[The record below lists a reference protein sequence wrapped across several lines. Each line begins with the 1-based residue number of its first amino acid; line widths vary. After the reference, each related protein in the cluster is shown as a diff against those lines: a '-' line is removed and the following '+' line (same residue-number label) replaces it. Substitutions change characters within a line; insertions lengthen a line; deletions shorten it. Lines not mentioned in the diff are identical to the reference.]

1 MTTSSPSDKVA
12 LVTGASSG
20 IGEAIARRLD
30 ADGYRVL
37 TAQRRSAPVGETIAL
52 SLLDPDAV
60 ARLSAAVAGLTD
72 RLDVLVNNAGVM
84 LEGSVQESSI
94 EDWQTQMHLNLTV
107 PFALCKALMPL
118 LHASGGS
125 IVNISS
131 VEANA
136 SNPRHPAYCASKAG
150 LNGLTRAIAVDE
162 GPEGVRCNA
171 VAPGWIDTPLNID
184 FINSLTGDTA
194 AFHDGLKAI
203 HPVGRT
209 GRPEE
214 VAALVSWLA
223 SPDAGFTTGQIITVD
238 GGRTAKLSLP

>member
-1 MTTSSPSDKVA
+1 MTQQTPQKVA

-20 IGEAIARRLD
+20 IGEAIARRF
-30 ADGYRVL
+30 AAEGYRVL
-37 TAQRRSAPVGETIAL
+37 TAQRRPSPVGETIAL
-52 SLLDPDAV
+52 SLLDADAV
-60 ARLSAAVAGLTD
+60 DRVSAEVVARAG

-84 LEGSVQESSI
+84 LEGTVQESSLA
-94 EDWQTQMHLNLTV
+94 DWDTQMQLNLTV
-107 PFALCKALMPL
+107 PFALSRALMPL
-118 LHASGGS
+118 LHASQGN

-131 VEANA
+131 VEASA
-136 SNPRHPAYCASKAG
+136 SNPRHPAYSASKAG

-162 GPEGVRCNA
+162 GPKGVRCNA

-184 FINSLTGDTA
+184 FINALTGDTA
-194 AFHDGLKAI
+194 AFHQGLKAI

-214 VAALVSWLA
+214 VANLVYWLA
-223 SPDAGFTTGQIITVD
+223 SEDAGFMTGQIMTID

>member
-1 MTTSSPSDKVA
+1 MSTESPQKVA

-20 IGEAIARRLD
+20 IGAAIARRFD
-30 ADGYRVL
+30 AQGYRVL
-37 TAQRRSAPVGETIAL
+37 TAQRRPAPVGETIAL
-52 SLLDPDAV
+52 SLLDDDAPNQILT
-60 ARLSAAVAGLTD
+60 ALTNGAG

-84 LEGSVQESSI
+84 LEGTVQESSL
-94 EDWQTQMHLNLTV
+94 EDWETQIRLNLTV
-107 PFALCKALMPL
+107 PFQLSKALMPL
-118 LHASGGS
+118 LHASKGS

-131 VEANA
+131 IEASG

-162 GPEGVRCNA
+162 GPKGVRCNA

-184 FINSLTGDTA
+184 FINSLTGDTQ
-194 AFHDGLKAI
+194 AFHKGLRDI

-209 GRPEE
+209 GQPEE
-214 VAALVSWLA
+214 VANLVYWLA
-223 SPDAGFTTGQIITVD
+223 SEEAGFTTGQVITVD

>member
-1 MTTSSPSDKVA
+1 MSTGSPQKVA

-20 IGEAIARRLD
+20 IGAAIARRFD
-30 ADGYRVL
+30 AQGYRVL
-37 TAQRRSAPVGETIAL
+37 TAQRRPAPVGETIAL
-52 SLLDPDAV
+52 SLLDDDAPNQI
-60 ARLSAAVAGLTD
+60 LTTLTNGAG

-84 LEGSVQESSI
+84 LEGTVQESSL
-94 EDWQTQMHLNLTV
+94 EDWETQIRLNLTV
-107 PFALCKALMPL
+107 PFQLSKALMPL
-118 LHASGGS
+118 LHTSKGS

-131 VEANA
+131 IEASG

-162 GPEGVRCNA
+162 GPKGVRCNA

-184 FINSLTGDTA
+184 FINSLTGDTQ
-194 AFHDGLKAI
+194 AFHKGLKDI

-209 GRPEE
+209 GKPEE
-214 VAALVSWLA
+214 VANLVYWLA
-223 SPDAGFTTGQIITVD
+223 SEEAGFTTGQVITVD

>member
-1 MTTSSPSDKVA
+1 MSTESPQKVA

-20 IGEAIARRLD
+20 IGAAIARRFD
-30 ADGYRVL
+30 AQGYRVL
-37 TAQRRSAPVGETIAL
+37 TAQRRPAPVGETIAL
-52 SLLDPDAV
+52 SLLDDDAPNQILT
-60 ARLSAAVAGLTD
+60 ALTNGAG

-84 LEGSVQESSI
+84 LEGTVQESSL
-94 EDWQTQMHLNLTV
+94 EDWETQIRLNLTV
-107 PFALCKALMPL
+107 PFQLSKALMPL
-118 LHASGGS
+118 LHASKGS

-131 VEANA
+131 IEASG

-162 GPEGVRCNA
+162 GPKGVRCNA

-184 FINSLTGDTA
+184 FINSLTGDTQ
-194 AFHDGLKAI
+194 AFHKGLRDI

-209 GRPEE
+209 GKPEE
-214 VAALVSWLA
+214 VANLVYWLA
-223 SPDAGFTTGQIITVD
+223 SEEAGFTTGQVITVD

>member
-1 MTTSSPSDKVA
+1 MTQQTPQKVA

-20 IGEAIARRLD
+20 IGEAIARRF
-30 ADGYRVL
+30 AAQGYRVL
-37 TAQRRSAPVGETIAL
+37 TAQRRPSPVGETIAL
-52 SLLDPDAV
+52 SLLDADAADRVSAEVV
-60 ARLSAAVAGLTD
+60 ARAG

-84 LEGSVQESSI
+84 LEGTVQESSLA
-94 EDWQTQMHLNLTV
+94 DWDTQMQLNLTV
-107 PFALCKALMPL
+107 PFALSRALMPL
-118 LHASGGS
+118 LHTSQGN

-131 VEANA
+131 VEASA
-136 SNPRHPAYCASKAG
+136 SNPRHPAYNASKAG

-162 GPEGVRCNA
+162 GPKGVRCNA

-184 FINSLTGDTA
+184 FINALTGDTA
-194 AFHDGLKAI
+194 AFHQGLKAI

-214 VAALVSWLA
+214 VANLVYWLA
-223 SPDAGFTTGQIITVD
+223 SEDAGFMTGQIMTID

>member
-1 MTTSSPSDKVA
+1 MTQQTPQKVA

-20 IGEAIARRLD
+20 IGEAIARRF
-30 ADGYRVL
+30 AAQSYRVL
-37 TAQRRSAPVGETIAL
+37 TAQRRPSPVGETIAL
-52 SLLDPDAV
+52 SLLDADAADRVSAEVV
-60 ARLSAAVAGLTD
+60 ARAG

-84 LEGSVQESSI
+84 LEGTVQESSLA
-94 EDWQTQMHLNLTV
+94 DWDTQMQLNLTV
-107 PFALCKALMPL
+107 PFALSRALMPL
-118 LHASGGS
+118 IHASQGN

-131 VEANA
+131 VEASA
-136 SNPRHPAYCASKAG
+136 SNPRHPAYSASKAG

-162 GPEGVRCNA
+162 GPKGVRCNA

-184 FINSLTGDTA
+184 FINALTGDTA
-194 AFHDGLKAI
+194 AFHQGLKAI

-214 VAALVSWLA
+214 VASLVYWLA
-223 SPDAGFTTGQIITVD
+223 SEDAGFMTGQIMTID

>member
-1 MTTSSPSDKVA
+1 MTQQAPQKVA

-20 IGEAIARRLD
+20 IGEAIARRFD
-30 ADGYRVL
+30 AQGYRVL
-37 TAQRRSAPVGETIAL
+37 TVQRRPAPVGETIAL
-52 SLLDPDAV
+52 SLLEPDAPDRV
-60 ARLSAAVAGLTD
+60 SAEVLALTG

-84 LEGSVQESSI
+84 LEGTVQESSL
-94 EDWQTQMHLNLTV
+94 EDWETQMRLNLTV
-107 PFALCKALMPL
+107 PFALSRGLMPL
-118 LHASGGS
+118 LHASQGS

-131 VEANA
+131 IEASA

-162 GPEGVRCNA
+162 GPKGVRCNA
-171 VAPGWIDTPLNID
+171 VAPGWIDTPLNLD
-184 FINSLTGDTA
+184 FIQSLTGDTQ
-194 AFHDGLKAI
+194 AFAQRLQDI

-214 VAALVSWLA
+214 VASLVYWLA
-223 SPDAGFTTGQIITVD
+223 SEEAGFTTGQIMTVD